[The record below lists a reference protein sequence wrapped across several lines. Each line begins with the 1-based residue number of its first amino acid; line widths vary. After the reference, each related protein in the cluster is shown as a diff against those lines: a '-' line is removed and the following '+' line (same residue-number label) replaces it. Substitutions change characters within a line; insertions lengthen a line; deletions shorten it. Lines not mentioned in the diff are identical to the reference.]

1 MQNRIEKER
10 AFHNEAF
17 STGIRK
23 PLDAYYSI
31 FKGIRND
38 FKQRLDDFAQGST
51 VLECGCGLNSY
62 ANALDSK
69 VKRLVGVDISDEAV
83 SQSKTNSQ
91 QVGLNNCSF
100 LVMNAEKLDL
110 PSDHFDLIFGVG
122 IIHHLDLPAFY
133 NEASR
138 VLKESG
144 KMLFMEPLGYNPLI
158 NLYRKLTPKLRTP
171 DEHPLKRKDLLL
183 LSDYFKYFKISY
195 YHFFTLFAIPFRKS
209 RFFNPILRP
218 LHGLDQF
225 LFRYLPGFK
234 YLAWYVI
241 IETGPPKGV

>member
-31 FKGIRND
+31 FDRIRDD
-38 FKQRLDDFAQGST
+38 FKQRLNGFTKGNT

-62 ANALDSK
+62 ANTLDSS
-69 VKRLVGVDISDEAV
+69 VKKLVGIDISDEAV
-83 SQSKTNSQ
+83 SQSKTNAGQ
-91 QVGLNNCSF
+91 AGLQNCSF
-100 LVMNAEKLDL
+100 LVMNAEKLDF
-110 PSDHFDLIFGVG
+110 PDGHFDLIFGVG

-133 NEASR
+133 GEASR
-138 VLKESG
+138 VLKASG
-144 KMLFMEPLGYNPLI
+144 KMLFMEPLGYNPVI
-158 NLYRKLTPKLRTP
+158 NLYRKFTPKLRTP

-183 LSDYFKYFKISY
+183 LSDYFKYHKISY
-195 YHFFTLFAIPFRKS
+195 YHFFTLLAIPFRN
-209 RFFNPILRP
+209 RRVFNPMLR
-218 LHGLDQF
+218 LLNGLDQF
-225 LFRYLPGFK
+225 CFRYIPGFK

-241 IETGPPKGV
+241 IETGAPK